1 MTHWLTRGALMALLL
16 ALGACRDANL
26 PTLERELEAMR
37 VDPGQVDLEPV
48 PPMPTYTSVDYDFAD
63 ERSPFQARLPE
74 PEELPGGGAD
84 SDLAPDESRPK
95 EPLEA
100 YDLSELELVGTL
112 TVGGQPSALIQ
123 APDGKVHRLH
133 TGNHLGSDFGR
144 IIGITGASVQLVE
157 IVPTGRGGWTERGT
171 RLTLDD

>member
-1 MTHWLTRGALMALLL
+1 MRLVL
-16 ALGACRDANL
+16 A
-26 PTLERELEAMR
+26 
-37 VDPGQVDLEPV
+37 V
-48 PPMPTYTSVDYDFAD
+48 
-63 ERSPFQARLPE
+63 
-74 PEELPGGGAD
+74 

-100 YDLSELELVGTL
+100 FDLSQLELVGTL

-123 APDGKVHRLH
+123 APDGQVHRLR
-133 TGNHLGSDFGR
+133 TGNYMGSDFGR

-157 IVPTGRGGWTERGT
+157 IVPTGRGGWTERST